1 MSNCVALQTH
11 LASVMESLVHA
22 AIAEM
27 CKLVDEGS
35 VFLLRLELT
44 EEQRADEELKR
55 KMQTESEIRMVSVTL
70 SYPEAQRSHRNLG

>member
-11 LASVMESLVHA
+11 LASVMETLVHA

-35 VFLLRLELT
+35 VFLLSLELT
-44 EEQRADEELKR
+44 EDQRADEELKR
-55 KMQTESEIRMVSVTL
+55 KMQTESETRMVSVAL
-70 SYPEAQRSHRNLG
+70 C